1 MIYLLSCHTYLLTLW
16 EPRAYLVKYKE
27 RGPRNT
33 SLCNILY
40 VRITST
46 KMQQKCIRRN
56 RFFTVKNFF
65 ETKCSKQKIILLAK
79 IYCTRFMITS
89 FYSMRFWR
97 KCYGA
102 TVILKDYWDRKF
114 FPNLGPLLVNSI
126 HISVLHFEKN
136 KIF

>member
-56 RFFTVKNFF
+56 RFFTVQNFF

-79 IYCTRFMITS
+79 SYRTRFMITS
-89 FYSMRFWR
+89 FYSMRFWG
-97 KCYGA
+97 KWYGFSYQRP
-102 TVILKDYWDRKF
+102 TLGFWKSQKIGFYSKQKLK
-114 FPNLGPLLVNSI
+114 I
-126 HISVLHFEKN
+126 N
-136 KIF
+136 K